1 MDIERVSTGV
11 PELDKLLRGGIP
23 KNFFVAVTGE
33 PGTGKTILLLHFIAK
48 GIEIGDKCIYIT
60 TEESRESIIRQ
71 ASQFKWDF
79 QDAINKGNL
88 VIIDALMR
96 PIEDEYSLNRL
107 DIEELVNKVIEI
119 KKRFGYGHCR
129 LAIDCIH
136 PSTNIFM
143 DSGLICH
150 PSEALFEN
158 PVTGVDLSKLEQK
171 PGKIQVL
178 VEKPAYKLL
187 KVKTEHYEVIVT
199 ENHRFFTLTDKGI
212 REIYAR
218 DLQKGMYILGIRKWS
233 VEGRRVFNEKI
244 MQFLG
249 YFIGDGSVSGGRT
262 IYLYDKSIE
271 TLRIY
276 NNLIKECFNIS
287 GKIKVYRYK
296 NKVDTR
302 LVINSIKLAN
312 FLKNLGLTIK
322 SRDKEVP
329 KEIMASTDTEVSAFL
344 RGFFDAEGTIYMKKS
359 KRSKHYWKRVITFSV
374 SSKKLA
380 EQIKYL
386 LLRLGILSSI
396 PMEYRNKWGRT
407 WTVNISDNES
417 IINFSK
423 YIGFSH
429 PKKKEKMKEVL
440 KEIERKQVRIPVPA
454 SIIRRIVGKLK
465 KKGMKIDLELGH
477 KCGIDVWKWMRNEIK
492 PTAHSL
498 KKFLEGIKR
507 YMDKDKDIELL
518 TLLLENAD
526 KFTWERVE
534 SVEDY
539 PLDTD
544 HVYDMTVPETGNYIA
559 NGLVVHNSLS
569 AFWLD
574 KPAMAR
580 KYSYFI
586 KKVLNRWNMT
596 IMATSQYAITTS
608 DAFGFGV
615 EHIADGIIRFRRAIR
630 NGVLKRYLIIEK
642 MRQTPHDLHLW
653 EIEIVDG
660 VGLKIIRPAIERAE
674 DYALPTHV
682 KRRII
687 RAREEKDSEI
697 P

>member
-48 GIEIGDKCIYIT
+48 GIGIGDKCIYIT

-129 LAIDCIH
+129 LAID
-136 PSTNIFM
+136 
-143 DSGLICH
+143 
-150 PSEALFEN
+150 
-158 PVTGVDLSKLEQK
+158 
-171 PGKIQVL
+171 
-178 VEKPAYKLL
+178 
-187 KVKTEHYEVIVT
+187 
-199 ENHRFFTLTDKGI
+199 
-212 REIYAR
+212 
-218 DLQKGMYILGIRKWS
+218 
-233 VEGRRVFNEKI
+233 
-244 MQFLG
+244 
-249 YFIGDGSVSGGRT
+249 
-262 IYLYDKSIE
+262 
-271 TLRIY
+271 
-276 NNLIKECFNIS
+276 
-287 GKIKVYRYK
+287 
-296 NKVDTR
+296 
-302 LVINSIKLAN
+302 
-312 FLKNLGLTIK
+312 
-322 SRDKEVP
+322 
-329 KEIMASTDTEVSAFL
+329 
-344 RGFFDAEGTIYMKKS
+344 
-359 KRSKHYWKRVITFSV
+359 
-374 SSKKLA
+374 
-380 EQIKYL
+380 
-386 LLRLGILSSI
+386 
-396 PMEYRNKWGRT
+396 
-407 WTVNISDNES
+407 
-417 IINFSK
+417 
-423 YIGFSH
+423 
-429 PKKKEKMKEVL
+429 
-440 KEIERKQVRIPVPA
+440 
-454 SIIRRIVGKLK
+454 
-465 KKGMKIDLELGH
+465 
-477 KCGIDVWKWMRNEIK
+477 
-492 PTAHSL
+492 
-498 KKFLEGIKR
+498 
-507 YMDKDKDIELL
+507 
-518 TLLLENAD
+518 
-526 KFTWERVE
+526 
-534 SVEDY
+534 
-539 PLDTD
+539 
-544 HVYDMTVPETGNYIA
+544 
-559 NGLVVHNSLS
+559 SLS

-596 IMATSQYAITTS
+596 IVATSQYAITTS

-660 VGLKIIRPAIERAE
+660 VGLKIVRPAIERAE